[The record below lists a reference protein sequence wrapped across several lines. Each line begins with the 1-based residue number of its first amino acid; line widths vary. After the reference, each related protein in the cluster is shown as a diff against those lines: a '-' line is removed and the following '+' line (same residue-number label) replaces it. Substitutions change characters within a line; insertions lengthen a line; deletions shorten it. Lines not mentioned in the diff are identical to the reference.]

1 MNQLLQSAA
10 SSLFPQ
16 CRIKVRIYRVFSY
29 FYSFS
34 YIKTMSSPLQTI
46 VTQVHDTTNVLNK
59 QYIVSFMDK
68 FTKQLTNM
76 FPGNVCN
83 IYIGGRLLP
92 CIIQHVTPGFVTV
105 TIQVGPDVYIDQPI
119 LSSKFELLSA
129 VTHNVDHITTVLS
142 VGAHIGMRHQ
152 YVGEKYFGI
161 VVHIEPIAQGV
172 HVRFENG
179 DFVKFK
185 KESFSPTSKSNGDWC
200 FVAPFTLMCD
210 TYGTNPSSTT
220 HVKMNDLT
228 DITHMID
235 TDTNNGV
242 GAVAADDAK
251 NSDAKFFQENIF
263 NATMVDAF
271 EPIPMDQSAGFDSF
285 IFNEDTIDE
294 ACDNADLMD
303 ELFP

>member
-1 MNQLLQSAA
+1 
-10 SSLFPQ
+10 
-16 CRIKVRIYRVFSY
+16 
-29 FYSFS
+29 
-34 YIKTMSSPLQTI
+34 MSSLQTI

-59 QYIVSFMDK
+59 QYVVSFMDK

-92 CIIQHVTPGFVTV
+92 CTIQHVTPGFVTV
-105 TIQVGPDVYIDQPI
+105 TIQVGPDVYIDQPV

-129 VTHNVDHITTVLS
+129 VTHNVDHITTMLS

-161 VVHIEPIAQGV
+161 VVYIEPVARGV

-185 KESFSPTSKSNGDWC
+185 KESFSPTSKSDGEWC

-235 TDTNNGV
+235 TNNGV
-242 GAVAADDAK
+242 GAVAADDA
-251 NSDAKFFQENIF
+251 NIF
-263 NATMVDAF
+263 DANIFDATMEDAS
-271 EPIPMDQSAGFDSF
+271 EPIPMDQSAGFDALAHFDSF
-285 IFNEDTIDE
+285 VFDEDTIDE

-303 ELFP
+303 EYFP